1 MKLFY
6 YSFISHFYVFLC
18 ENHCNSGSWKQRKGR
33 IQVFRKSTIGRQT
46 EAFGRRFGAEKNQ
59 KRSLIRKK
67 SGPELDHSGPDFD
80 RLGTHFWCIRAPI
93 LRVRGPILNGL
104 YIEKCVF
111 DIGVH
116 DFREKRHSLERRLC
130 RSGERPSKLIVNH
143 PILVW
148 ILVFM
153 LVILYFSYE

>member
-67 SGPELDHSGPDFD
+67 SGPDFD
-80 RLGTHFWCIRAPI
+80 RLGTHFWCIWAPI
-93 LRVRGPILNGL
+93 LRARGPILSGL

-111 DIGVH
+111 DIRVH

-130 RSGERPSKLIVNH
+130 RSGGRPSKLIVNH